1 MGEVFVG
8 VWGNPT
14 FENFDAYLK
23 EVGVNFLLRQLAK
36 TVRDKVTINING
48 DKMTILS
55 ESTFKNFAINFT
67 LNVEEIQETIDGR
80 KFLTTFILKDGK
92 LIEIQKPIKSGSKRS
107 TITRYIEDNKMIVE
121 FECNGVKAIN
131 TYFRL

>member
-36 TVRDKVTINING
+36 TVRDKVTININ
-48 DKMTILS
+48 D
-55 ESTFKNFAINFT
+55 
-67 LNVEEIQETIDGR
+67 VEEIQETIDGR